1 MRIKYRFFKNF
12 SFKEVSKLKTSNIY
26 VDVGCDAFTFYE
38 HDQMNEQL
46 LSIFGSNYKNY
57 ITVVKT
63 EFSENERINAD
74 YLSIGSSKILG
85 YPQPK
90 DLDGNDELEKFPF
103 NVFPYLKNV
112 FEITKKSEHFG
123 IIRGKQIGNISLS
136 SEPKWNKKGIGTIY
150 WLEDTFFTTPSIYEN
165 IFKPLNIKSKNVM
178 EYGNQKPLVT
188 VVQLLPQGIS
198 SSKLNI
204 NDNNIDEK
212 IHIPEWEMTRFHL
225 NNQGFFPSF
234 ENHPGNFD
242 FFVSQENFGSGCA
255 NYKEVFVS
263 QKLYQLL
270 KKNNI
275 KGLDYYPVKQ

>member
-1 MRIKYRFFKNF
+1 MKIKYRFFKNF
-12 SFKEVSKLKTSNIY
+12 SLKEVSKLKNINIC

-38 HDQMNEQL
+38 NDEMNEQL
-46 LSIFGSNYKNY
+46 QSIFGSNYKNY
-57 ITVVKT
+57 VSVVKT

-74 YLSIGSSKILG
+74 YLSIESSKILG
-85 YPQPK
+85 YPQPE

-112 FEITKKSEHFG
+112 FEITKRSENFG
-123 IIRGKQIGNISLS
+123 IIRGKQIGSISLL

-165 IFKPLNIKSKNVM
+165 IFKPLNIQSKSVIG
-178 EYGNQKPLVT
+178 YGNQKPLVT

-212 IHIPEWEMTRFHL
+212 TLIPGWEMTRFHL
-225 NNQGFFPSF
+225 NNKGFFPSF

-242 FFVSQENFGSGCA
+242 FFVSQENFGSGHA

-270 KKNNI
+270 KNNNI
-275 KGLDYYPVKQ
+275 KGLDYYPVKK